1 MLHSILTLILLFV
14 LHLLHFFSLKFFI
27 FYQANESWVPLDSR
41 KTSHGDAENDSEE
54 EEDDIFS
61 MASPW
66 EK

>member
-1 MLHSILTLILLFV
+1 MLLHSILTLILLFV
-14 LHLLHFFSLKFFI
+14 LHLLHFFS
-27 FYQANESWVPLDSR
+27 YQANESWVPLDSR
-41 KTSHGDAENDSEE
+41 KTSHGDAENGSEE